1 VTDDYY
7 DPKHCTPDR
16 KLKPR
21 RPTPHMRA
29 SELFGDGRLTR
40 TRDGRWIFKV
50 ARCGG
55 GGGDLFFLRRRSVSG
70 YGLEVG
76 RTHDHHREE

>member
-1 VTDDYY
+1 MTDDYY

-16 KLKPR
+16 ELKPR

-29 SELFGDGRLTR
+29 SELFGDGRLMR

-50 ARCGG
+50 PRCGG
-55 GGGDLFFLRRRSVSG
+55 GGVTFSFCDGAASQEMDGSLP
-70 YGLEVG
+70 
-76 RTHDHHREE
+76 HP